1 MRMMQFD
8 WDETT
13 AASNVRTYHIA
24 FEDATTVFDD
34 PLAVIFFNENRVED
48 DVRELIIGHAAT
60 HHLLVVVFAER
71 RGVLRIIGARR
82 ATPRERKYHDERTLF

>member
-1 MRMMQFD
+1 MMQFD
-8 WDETT
+8 WDETK
-13 AASNVRTYHIA
+13 AESNLRTCHVA

-34 PLAVIFFNENRVED
+34 PLAVIFYDERHVDN

-60 HHLLVVVFAER
+60 HQLLVVVFAER

>member
-1 MRMMQFD
+1 MMQFD
-8 WDETT
+8 WEETN
-13 AASNVRTYHIA
+13 AASNLRTYNVA

-34 PLAVIFFNENRVED
+34 PLAVIFYDKAHAGD

-60 HHLLVVVFAER
+60 QQLLVVVFAER

>member
-1 MRMMQFD
+1 MMQFD
-8 WDETT
+8 WDETK
-13 AASNVRTYHIA
+13 AVSNLRTYDVA

-34 PLAVIFFNENRVED
+34 PLAAIFYDDDHADD
-48 DVRELIIGHAAT
+48 DVRELVIGHART
-60 HHLLVVVFAER
+60 QQLLVVIFAER